1 MWHYKDGGIWY
12 ITVPLPP
19 RHEFDPVVPNLYV
32 KSIDPGT
39 PVETDEVGN
48 AVYKAEIGKKY
59 TATVVFGTGEIRRD
73 LDLALLRP
81 FVAGLHEING
91 QAYKGKLKKIS
102 GNGHISEPVP
112 EYPDRFTE
120 AKSQTISFNAENS
133 EITAT
138 FEWTAQRGTTQ
149 LIAAINDGQY
159 VPRHHEFESTADG
172 KPADMTDNVKKVPIK
187 VEPPPDLCVKEL
199 KLHTVL
205 TEPGQVY
212 TGTVIYALKPGY
224 REKVTAKLGLTHNG
238 YSISSTEGKK
248 LDQSMVIFDPQMPE
262 TMIQTFS
269 FKFTGLALGH
279 NSEIVAKIWPQE
291 PTMVDAYWPDNSR
304 KALAKS
310 HITDIAVTNIAQQE
324 PAVAGTEELATV
336 TFKNLG
342 ANTETF
348 TAHYF
353 AGGKL
358 VKKDKITLPAGKT
371 DTRNFNWAVPGTPGK
386 TITLKVVADPDK
398 KLPDINRANN
408 TCTRDVRITAPA
420 LPEPYCQD
428 REKNSREWTVTYVWT
443 TTNSKGETVTHSRD
457 VTYKE
462 TISARLILN
471 TRQGDD
477 QAPPEERRGAWEIKP
492 FAKKHKL
499 DPNKITRAGYGFE
512 VLVETDYW
520 TDWETKVPTG
530 AAPKGGTPRD
540 LKLQVEFW
548 DTKNR
553 SVLGGPVELEPI
565 ARREENGHTYIT
577 WALKPTTHT
586 LSDGRRITDR
596 KHYTD
601 LNNYSA
607 TEENI
612 DKGRYY
618 VTVSNINDFGMTG
631 ELEICEE
638 DSVIILGNMYDDIYT
653 RPGWK

>member
-1 MWHYKDGGIWY
+1 MRKIKLTLLIVICFLPNLAWGLNPNYIPPPTYPKNLEAAMIDDNNYLGRSEFLTINRKKDKKINITFYTDNTHMLFYGEPTGKENGAYRYLGENYYGEYITNPDFPDDEKMKGLIEEKDWLPLPWINGEVIRSLERRKEPPICENKPYDGDQKYLANIVQGLLDIRSQNFQNSTFKDWTQYVHILQPPTNSGWGMGRMWHKKADGTIWY
-12 ITVPLPP
+12 ISVPLAP
-19 RHEFDPVVPNLYV
+19 RCIFDPVVPNLYV

-187 VEPPPDLCVKEL
+187 VAPPPDLCVKEL

-248 LDQSMVIFDPQMPE
+248 LDQSIVVFDPQKPE

-291 PTMVDAYWPDNSR
+291 PTLKDINWQNNTRRV
-304 KALAKS
+304 LIKS
-310 HITDIAVTNIAQQE
+310 HVTDIAVTSI
-324 PAVAGTEELATV
+324 
-336 TFKNLG
+336 
-342 ANTETF
+342 
-348 TAHYF
+348 
-353 AGGKL
+353 
-358 VKKDKITLPAGKT
+358 
-371 DTRNFNWAVPGTPGK
+371 
-386 TITLKVVADPDK
+386 
-398 KLPDINRANN
+398 
-408 TCTRDVRITAPA
+408 
-420 LPEPYCQD
+420 
-428 REKNSREWTVTYVWT
+428 
-443 TTNSKGETVTHSRD
+443 
-457 VTYKE
+457 
-462 TISARLILN
+462 
-471 TRQGDD
+471 
-477 QAPPEERRGAWEIKP
+477 
-492 FAKKHKL
+492 
-499 DPNKITRAGYGFE
+499 
-512 VLVETDYW
+512 
-520 TDWETKVPTG
+520 
-530 AAPKGGTPRD
+530 
-540 LKLQVEFW
+540 
-548 DTKNR
+548 
-553 SVLGGPVELEPI
+553 
-565 ARREENGHTYIT
+565 
-577 WALKPTTHT
+577 
-586 LSDGRRITDR
+586 
-596 KHYTD
+596 
-601 LNNYSA
+601 
-607 TEENI
+607 
-612 DKGRYY
+612 
-618 VTVSNINDFGMTG
+618 
-631 ELEICEE
+631 
-638 DSVIILGNMYDDIYT
+638 
-653 RPGWK
+653 